1 MCLEKLMYITV
12 HSSART
18 LDLVDGKNFSVLQ
31 VRGLI
36 IASIDLFFSYG
47 QTY

>member
-18 LDLVDGKNFSVLQ
+18 LDLVDGKNISVLQ
-31 VRGLI
+31 IRDLI
-36 IASIDLFFSYG
+36 IASIELFFSYG